1 MNFYNPYL
9 YSLPL
14 SAQNASGLGALGRLA
29 GGARGLSLGSII
41 SGTQKTL
48 NIINQAIPIIKEAS
62 PMMRNAKTMF
72 KIASEFKKADSNPV
86 DNNVSNQTNIEET
99 IETKSNFR
107 SEGGP
112 TFFL

>member
-1 MNFYNPYL
+1 MNFYNPYF
-9 YSLPL
+9 YSLPGM
-14 SAQNASGLGALGRLA
+14 SSPGIGTLGRLA
-29 GGARGLSLGSII
+29 SSTRGLSLGSII

-72 KIASEFKKADSNPV
+72 KIANEFKKIDTPTT
-86 DNNVSNQTNIEET
+86 NQTEEINNSNEEAVTNEQRKNI
-99 IETKSNFR
+99 
-107 SEGGP
+107 SESGP

>member
-1 MNFYNPYL
+1 MNFYNPYF
-9 YSLPL
+9 YALP
-14 SAQNASGLGALGRLA
+14 QVNNANLFGRFA
-29 GGARGLSLGSII
+29 NSVRGLSMSNIL

-72 KIASEFKKADSNPV
+72 KIANEFKKV
-86 DNNVSNQTNIEET
+86 DTPRSTEVNKNELDTESEKLDID
-99 IETKSNFR
+99 KS
-107 SEGGP
+107 GP

>member
-1 MNFYNPYL
+1 MNFYNPYF

-14 SAQNASGLGALGRLA
+14 NSPSAGLGSVGRLA
-29 GGARGLSLGSII
+29 GGARGLSLSSII

-72 KIASEFKKADSNPV
+72 KIANEFKKV
-86 DNNVSNQTNIEET
+86 DNPKSSEVIKTSDSTTQNET
-99 IETKSNFR
+99 VEKQSIN
-107 SEGGP
+107 EGGP

>member
-1 MNFYNPYL
+1 MNFYNPYF
-9 YSLPL
+9 YSLPGM
-14 SAQNASGLGALGRLA
+14 SSPGIGTLGRLA
-29 GGARGLSLGSII
+29 SSTRGLSLGSII

-72 KIASEFKKADSNPV
+72 KIANEFKKVDTPNVQPTENISNIAEQTE
-86 DNNVSNQTNIEET
+86 NNSQTT
-99 IETKSNFR
+99 I
-107 SEGGP
+107 SESGP

>member
-1 MNFYNPYL
+1 MNFYNPYF
-9 YSLPL
+9 YSLPGMSSPGIGTL
-14 SAQNASGLGALGRLA
+14 GKLASST
-29 GGARGLSLGSII
+29 RGLSLGSII

-72 KIASEFKKADSNPV
+72 KIANEFKKIDTPTSPQTV
-86 DNNVSNQTNIEET
+86 ESINNEQIEVENNTQKT
-99 IETKSNFR
+99 I
-107 SEGGP
+107 SESGP